1 MVSSM
6 GMLTYKSFMSK
17 VISLW
22 LSLILSLVRLF
33 AKSVEPLL
41 HLVGILFP
49 HINDDARSKSHQISR
64 ILPSN
69 KFSKKL
75 QPTKATGIVFVT
87 ADIS

>member
-33 AKSVEPLL
+33 AKSVELL
-41 HLVGILFP
+41 
-49 HINDDARSKSHQISR
+49 
-64 ILPSN
+64 
-69 KFSKKL
+69 
-75 QPTKATGIVFVT
+75 IV
-87 ADIS
+87 